1 MVMAVP
7 SALSCITAIA
17 GSGITGIPM
26 EAFMH
31 AGMVAAVSSAGIGT
45 AWTMYNIIHN
55 RSLGMRSKNQIL
67 HKYGEYLEKCAAEI
81 EEKYKHNLD
90 ALEEMYPCAAECASA
105 EFQSQ
110 NRMWNR
116 NSTHKDFLLHRL
128 GKGEIPFQIDI
139 QIPKE
144 RFQLTEEEFSLAP
157 GVIKEKYQYLHNV
170 PICLD
175 LSKERMIGI
184 AGGKDLEGAYPVV
197 RELVAQIAAQNC
209 YTDVKMAFAYQEEQG
224 EESSRWGFAR
234 WLPHTWAPDKKI
246 RYVASDKNS
255 ASDIFYE
262 LTKVLRMRR
271 ERQKSSGKKGEL
283 CRPHYILFVE
293 KQEYLDG
300 ELLANYIYGQDADLG
315 FTVVLL
321 AEQCEDL
328 PNSCECIIQNDGQF
342 SGRYDVRTGKRTPII
357 FDEVSIRELEK
368 MARRQ
373 ADTEVK
379 ETEVGSE
386 VPEQVTFMEMYGI
399 SQLKDLHIE
408 ERWKKNRTYRSMK
421 ALIGQKAGGT
431 DCYLDV
437 HEKYH
442 GPHGLIAG
450 TTGSGKS
457 EILQTYMLSLAVNF
471 SPDDVGFLIIDY
483 KGGGMAKL
491 FDGMPH
497 ILGKISNLSG
507 SQVHR
512 AMVSI
517 KSENKRRQRLFN
529 KFGVN
534 HIDAYT
540 MLYKNGETD
549 IPLPH

>member
-1 MVMAVP
+1 M
-7 SALSCITAIA
+7 
-17 GSGITGIPM
+17 
-26 EAFMH
+26 
-31 AGMVAAVSSAGIGT
+31 
-45 AWTMYNIIHN
+45 
-55 RSLGMRSKNQIL
+55 
-67 HKYGEYLEKCAAEI
+67 
-81 EEKYKHNLD
+81 
-90 ALEEMYPCAAECASA
+90 
-105 EFQSQ
+105 
-110 NRMWNR
+110 
-116 NSTHKDFLLHRL
+116 
-128 GKGEIPFQIDI
+128 
-139 QIPKE
+139 
-144 RFQLTEEEFSLAP
+144 
-157 GVIKEKYQYLHNV
+157 
-170 PICLD
+170 
-175 LSKERMIGI
+175 
-184 AGGKDLEGAYPVV
+184 
-197 RELVAQIAAQNC
+197 
-209 YTDVKMAFAYQEEQG
+209 
-224 EESSRWGFAR
+224 
-234 WLPHTWAPDKKI
+234 
-246 RYVASDKNS
+246 
-255 ASDIFYE
+255 
-262 LTKVLRMRR
+262 
-271 ERQKSSGKKGEL
+271 
-283 CRPHYILFVE
+283 
-293 KQEYLDG
+293 
-300 ELLANYIYGQDADLG
+300 G

-342 SGRYDVRTGKRTPII
+342 SGCYDVRTGKRTPII
-357 FDEVSIRELEK
+357 FDEVSRKNLEK

-373 ADTEVK
+373 ADTEVR
-379 ETEVGSE
+379 EVEVGSE
-386 VPEQVTFMEMYGI
+386 VPEQITFMEMYGI
-399 SQLKDLHIE
+399 SKLKDLHIE

-421 ALIGQKAGGT
+421 VLIGQKAGGT
-431 DCYLDV
+431 DCFLDV

-540 MLYKNGETD
+540 MLYKNGETE
-549 IPLPH
+549 IPLPHLFIIVDEFAELKREEEGFLKELISVAQVGRSLGVHLILATQKPEGTVDENIWSNSRFRICLRVQDSKDSMYMLHKSDAAYLTQTGRAYLQVGNNEIYELFQSGWSGAVYEENDGINGSRAQMLDETGKAALVGNYAKRRNSENAVYLEKKVRTQLTATVRYLSQIAKKEGYHKPQ